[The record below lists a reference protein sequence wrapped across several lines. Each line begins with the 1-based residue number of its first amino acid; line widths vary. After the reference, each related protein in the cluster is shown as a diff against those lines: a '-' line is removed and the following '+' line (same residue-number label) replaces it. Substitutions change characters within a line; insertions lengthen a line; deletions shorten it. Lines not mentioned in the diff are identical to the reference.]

1 MGIMKKDVNFVFF
14 ILIIA
19 TVVSFAG
26 FTAYYQVSFRNI
38 NEEYNTKLAELN
50 KVTQDLLEKKSL
62 LMQTSVELN
71 TTKEGREQLGQQ
83 YNEIKSERDTLQT
96 ERDTLKENLYQ
107 TRSELEQKKTEL
119 EQKTAQVTS
128 LSEQLSVEQQ
138 RYASLKEDRDYYKDK
153 YETECNTT

>member
-1 MGIMKKDVNFVFF
+1 MTVMKKDVNFVFF

-26 FTAYYQVSFRNI
+26 FTAYYQISFRNI

-50 KVTQDLLEKKSL
+50 KVTKDLLEKKAI

-71 TTKEGREQLGQQ
+71 TTKQGREELGEK
-83 YNEIKSERDTLQT
+83 YNEIKDERDRLQV

-107 TRSELEQKKTEL
+107 TRSELEQKRS
-119 EQKTAQVTS
+119 QVES
-128 LSEQLSVEQQ
+128 LSSQLLVEQE
-138 RYASLKEDRDYYKDK
+138 RAARLKEDRDYYKAK
-153 YETECNTT
+153 YDECEASG

>member
-1 MGIMKKDVNFVFF
+1 MSIMKKDVNFVFF

-50 KVTQDLLEKKSL
+50 KVTQDLFEKKSV

-71 TTKEGREQLGQQ
+71 TTKQGREELGAK
-83 YNEIKSERDTLQT
+83 YNDIKNDRDALKEERDTLT
-96 ERDTLKENLYQ
+96 ENLYQ
-107 TRSELEQKKTEL
+107 TRSELELKKT
-119 EQKTAQVTS
+119 QVTS
-128 LSEQLSVEQQ
+128 LGTQLVAAQAEADKWKIKYDDC
-138 RYASLKEDRDYYKDK
+138 RAELDDCED
-153 YETECNTT
+153 TVCT